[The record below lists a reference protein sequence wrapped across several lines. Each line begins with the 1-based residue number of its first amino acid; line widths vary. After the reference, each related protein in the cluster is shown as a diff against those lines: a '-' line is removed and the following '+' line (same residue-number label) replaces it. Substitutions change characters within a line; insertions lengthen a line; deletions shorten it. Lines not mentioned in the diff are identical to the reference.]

1 MLSRSLEEELAADPH
16 FRLVINQAVNSQDA
30 LSPWIVRRTLRDPAF
45 GELVQSVIDT
55 VLQHNSSGTLSDCG
69 RKWMA
74 LNPNTRAQVL
84 EKLAGIPVV
93 RYLVLEAI
101 RDYGNRFKV
110 IAGLE
115 NGLKRLAAKTP
126 DEESSLQNADTS
138 RSGALLRFAVASI
151 LSVATVRVAANGVPP
166 IPGYSGNKD
175 APKQTAACS
184 QDCQN
189 TINQLAGQFSEA
201 QKQETQLLAAA
212 MQQVDVLIKSTPPPQ
227 VVVPTPPNPSKIGPV
242 DVRLELDKLP
252 PFPKEIKVNIPA
264 YPDTLKV
271 ELPAVPSS
279 IKLASEHN
287 LQPLPPSKVDFVE
300 SDGRVSEGEI
310 TIVYPAGYDDSVSC
324 IFAVS
329 TPEITN
335 PISLV
340 FTRKTCS
347 DDDFAPASLAK
358 QFPAI
363 HIPLNSNPIYVP
375 ELDAYVSVE
384 AERGGFLHWG
394 AWHSATVSVQ
404 SAAYSGRKVKG
415 QPALAKPAGK
425 QLNDEAASSGTS
437 SAPAEGTKNSQPGKR
452 DVSDARLVSH

>member
-212 MQQVDVLIKSTPPPQ
+212 MQQVDVLIKSTPPRR
-227 VVVPTPPNPSKIGPV
+227 SSY
-242 DVRLELDKLP
+242 RHRR
-252 PFPKEIKVNIPA
+252 
-264 YPDTLKV
+264 TL
-271 ELPAVPSS
+271 
-279 IKLASEHN
+279 
-287 LQPLPPSKVDFVE
+287 
-300 SDGRVSEGEI
+300 
-310 TIVYPAGYDDSVSC
+310 
-324 IFAVS
+324 
-329 TPEITN
+329 
-335 PISLV
+335 
-340 FTRKTCS
+340 
-347 DDDFAPASLAK
+347 
-358 QFPAI
+358 
-363 HIPLNSNPIYVP
+363 
-375 ELDAYVSVE
+375 
-384 AERGGFLHWG
+384 
-394 AWHSATVSVQ
+394 
-404 SAAYSGRKVKG
+404 
-415 QPALAKPAGK
+415 
-425 QLNDEAASSGTS
+425 
-437 SAPAEGTKNSQPGKR
+437 
-452 DVSDARLVSH
+452 ARLGRLTFVSN